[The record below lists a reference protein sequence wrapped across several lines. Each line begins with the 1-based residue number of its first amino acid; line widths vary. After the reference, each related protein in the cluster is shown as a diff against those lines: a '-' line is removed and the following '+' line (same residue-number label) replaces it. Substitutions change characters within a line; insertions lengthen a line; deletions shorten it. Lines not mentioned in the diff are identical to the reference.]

1 MTTALQTAAPRA
13 LAASE
18 PPVELK
24 MFSLSD
30 YLRAALACA
39 EYELEDGAVIAS
51 VPGAIGFYS
60 AGDSRDEAR
69 DNLLDAIEGNILIA
83 LQMGWDIPQIPGVEI
98 KTEIVS
104 FDAP

>member
-1 MTTALQTAAPRA
+1 MTTDLQTTAPRVT
-13 LAASE
+13 ST
-18 PPVELK
+18 PVELR

-30 YLRAALACA
+30 YLKTALACA
-39 EYELEDGAVIAS
+39 EYELEDGAIIAS

-60 AGDSRDEAR
+60 AGDSHDEAR
-69 DNLLDAIEGNILIA
+69 ANLLDAIEGNILIA

-104 FDAP
+104 FDSP